1 MAKKKDP
8 KEGNSKR
15 GGEPKVKTQYLIIA
29 AVAFVAIVAISYL
42 VVSGFYSGNPSTSF
56 SVFKNNFYS
65 APRVA
70 IYATAYN
77 GTVMSSTIGC
87 ATAIIE
93 NIVANAQAHRNSS
106 TIDFFI
112 VNQTLCTYV
121 RGLGMSNGTETSL
134 GSCTNMSASEPT
146 IYINY
151 SLTNT
156 TNVKPNYLYTSGNR
170 LFLSECGIATELG

>member
-1 MAKKKDP
+1 MAKRNDQKAGARGKD
-8 KEGNSKR
+8 SKLR
-15 GGEPKVKTQYLIIA
+15 MTYTIA
-29 AVAFVAIVAISYL
+29 AAIAFVAIVAASYFAISTLYHGTT
-42 VVSGFYSGNPSTSF
+42 SGGF
-56 SVFKNNFYS
+56 SAFKANFYS

-77 GTVMSSTIGC
+77 GTVLSGTVGC

-112 VNQTLCTYV
+112 INQTACTYV
-121 RGLGMSNGTETSL
+121 AGLGMSNGTETTV
-134 GSCTNMSASEPT
+134 GSCLNMSGMEPT

-151 SLTNT
+151 SLTNRT
-156 TNVKPNYLYTSGNR
+156 VVTPNYLYTSGDR